1 LIVPGFLDIL
11 APEIFGWKEKSMI
24 RQKEIEEKEAAKAA
38 IQPARGRHGAPN
50 ASGIDKNRWDV

>member
-1 LIVPGFLDIL
+1 VFLDIL